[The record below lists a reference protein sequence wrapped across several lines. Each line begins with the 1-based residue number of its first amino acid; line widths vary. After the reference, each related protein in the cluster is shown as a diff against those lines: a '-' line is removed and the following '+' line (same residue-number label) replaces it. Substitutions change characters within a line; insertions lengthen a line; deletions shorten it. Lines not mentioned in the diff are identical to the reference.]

1 MVNRSVQ
8 RVGGYQL
15 LFLTAVSKGT
25 LHALLGQD
33 RVVQREKNEG
43 KAEVGGIRNG
53 KRGPE

>member
-1 MVNRSVQ
+1 MVNGSVQ

-43 KAEVGGIRNG
+43 KAEVGG
-53 KRGPE
+53 